1 MRNVF
6 LSLFAALGLLIF
18 QSANATPL
26 TIVGTYHC
34 SNDGCGWNTV
44 RNMTDFD
51 TQNHWLIDRGDGS
64 GQPSVNLVVL
74 SFANPTDVL
83 NSNTFPVGMTSSI
96 VQYFTSHNIRVMV
109 SIGGITYVSNWD
121 SALTANA
128 TQLGTNAANL
138 AKALGVGIEIDYENG
153 TPNTA
158 GLTAFVNAYRAV
170 NPYDPTGNN
179 PAARLTVDLGSGD
192 QYLSAL
198 DVWAAPL
205 ITGATPVLDYANA
218 MVASKQY
225 TSASAAEKDWSEHL
239 NGEPQYAPP
248 VPSIAPARFT
258 VAIYETDSK
267 SVLPECNNYAS
278 SLQAATLSWVES
290 AAPVNGVGTSPG
302 LLGYMFWA
310 AEEPSAQHITTDP
323 PNSCQNGIGG
333 LLKAGGA
340 YIPMQPLTRY

>member
-1 MRNVF
+1 MRKF
-6 LSLFAALGLLIF
+6 LLPLFALLGLF
-18 QSANATPL
+18 GFNTANATPL

-74 SFANPTDVL
+74 SFANPTTVL
-83 NSNTFPVGMTSSI
+83 NNNAFPVAMTSAI

-109 SIGGITYVSNWD
+109 SSGGITYVSNWD

-128 TQLGTNAANL
+128 TQLGTNAATL
-138 AKALGVGIEIDYENG
+138 AKALGVGIEIDYESG

-170 NPYDPTGNN
+170 NPYDASGTN
-179 PAARLTVDLGSGD
+179 PAARLTVDLGAGD

-205 ITGATPVLDYANA
+205 ITGSTPVLDYANA

-225 TSASAAEKDWSEHL
+225 TSASAAEKDWSQHL

-258 VAIYETDSK
+258 VAIYETDSNA
-267 SVLPECNNYAS
+267 VLPECNNYAA

-290 AAPVNGVGTSPG
+290 AAPVNNVGTSPG

-310 AEEPSAQHITTDP
+310 AEEPSARHI
-323 PNSCQNGIGG
+323 
-333 LLKAGGA
+333 
-340 YIPMQPLTRY
+340 

>member
-1 MRNVF
+1 MRNAF
-6 LSLFAALGLLIF
+6 LSLFAALGLLVA
-18 QSANATPL
+18 QLASATPL

-74 SFANPTDVL
+74 SFANPTNVL
-83 NSNTFPVGMTSSI
+83 NSNAFPVAMTSAI

-109 SIGGITYVSNWD
+109 SIGGITYASNWD
-121 SALTANA
+121 SALAANA

-138 AKALGVGIEIDYENG
+138 AKALGVGVEIDYEST

-158 GLTAFVNAYRAV
+158 GLTAFVNAYRAI
-170 NPYDPTGNN
+170 NPYDASGSN
-179 PAARLTVDLGSGD
+179 PAARLTVDLGAGD

-205 ITGATPVLDYANA
+205 ITGSTPVLDYANA

-225 TSASAAEKDWSEHL
+225 TSASSAEKDWSQHL

-258 VAIYETDSK
+258 VGIYETDSNA
-267 SVLPECNNYAS
+267 VLPECNNYAA
-278 SLQAATLSWVES
+278 SLQAATLSWAES

-310 AEEPSAQHITTDP
+310 AEAPSARHLTTDP

-340 YIPMQPLTRY
+340 YIPMPPLTRY